1 MSCKPKDLSPKPR
14 AYISKRKKKTKKERK
29 ERKRKLGMVLHTCT
43 LSTGEEAIGK
53 PLGLTGQPA

>member
-29 ERKRKLGMVLHTCT
+29 ERKKKSQAWCYTLVLSALERK
-43 LSTGEEAIGK
+43 
-53 PLGLTGQPA
+53 